1 LVRTLLLTLKTV
13 EATQLHITR
22 TARLA
27 RAADSTVT
35 DSDGFQ
41 IRTGG
46 TDIDYRR
53 LLEVSESYLALA
65 KLATPQDTASTTI

>member
-1 LVRTLLLTLKTV
+1 MRTLLLTLKTV